1 MTKRKAITAQM
12 KLDVLRRQN
21 ATVQC
26 YRCKEM
32 YMLSLIQ
39 FDHVHALCHDGEH
52 ATDNLYACCIDCH
65 KDKSRED
72 VRDLAHVRRLTEAQ
86 AMHAA
91 IISGDMVKAKSR
103 IPSRPFPKR
112 MKT

>member
-1 MTKRKAITAQM
+1 MTKRKPITDKM
-12 KLDVLRRQN
+12 KLEVLRRQN

-26 YRCKEM
+26 YKCKEM
-32 YMLSLIQ
+32 KMLMLIQ

-52 ATDNLYACCIDCH
+52 ETDNLFPICIDCH
-65 KDKSRED
+65 KDKSAND

-86 AMHAA
+86 ALHAA
-91 IISGDMVKAKSR
+91 IVAGDMVKAKSR

-112 MKT
+112 VKP